1 VADLVD
7 PLYHW
12 YGWSNGALMTIENL
26 LVKYNPVLP
35 KKWLLV
41 IAGVM
46 WTCVG
51 VMLLGYAVTWLT
63 TPPTLI
69 TGLLGAFGIVIS
81 ILANR
86 FEFSKLAKKNVAR
99 ILALNDKPCLFSF
112 QAWKGYL
119 IIVVMITAGILL
131 KSSSIPKPYLAVVY
145 AAIGGALLQASVNYY
160 LSFYKVAR
168 P

>member
-1 VADLVD
+1 M
-7 PLYHW
+7 
-12 YGWSNGALMTIENL
+12 NMENL

-46 WTCVG
+46 WTGVG

-63 TPPTLI
+63 NPLSLI
-69 TGLLGAFGIVIS
+69 TGLLGALGIIIS

-86 FEFSKLAKKNVAR
+86 FEFSKLAMKNVTR
-99 ILALNDKPCLFSF
+99 ILALNEKPCLFSF

-119 IIVVMITAGILL
+119 IIIVMITAGILL
-131 KSSSIPKPYLAVVY
+131 KSSAIPKPYLAVVY
-145 AAIGGALLQASVNYY
+145 AAIGGALLQSSVNYY
-160 LSFYKVAR
+160 FSFYKLNRA
-168 P
+168 